1 MGEKEG
7 CGGRERE
14 HRLVPEK
21 TKNFEL
27 DFKWTARSTPEE
39 NISSPVIYQLCDSG
53 KLGLLT
59 YTMDVR

>member
-21 TKNFEL
+21 TKNSEL

-39 NISSPVIYQLCDSG
+39 NISSPVIY
-53 KLGLLT
+53 
-59 YTMDVR
+59 